1 VRRAWRLSRT
11 ADVVAAV
18 LVVPVLDVVV
28 VVAVAPVVVVVPVVG
43 VVPWYPGSPGPVH
56 AHATPPPPASVRTLV
71 ATATAFRCFLVIE
84 ASFGLVPCR
93 SGPSPRPHGLN
104 VRSL

>member
-1 VRRAWRLSRT
+1 MCRT
-11 ADVVAAV
+11 ADVVAAA
-18 LVVPVLDVVV
+18 LVVPVAPVVDVVFV
-28 VVAVAPVVVVVPVVG
+28 VPVVPVVPVVLVVVVVPG
-43 VVPWYPGSPGPVH
+43 YPGSPGPVH
-56 AHATPPPPASVRTLV
+56 AHATPPPPASVRTVV

-93 SGPSPRPHGLN
+93 SGTRPRPHGLN

>member
-1 VRRAWRLSRT
+1 
-11 ADVVAAV
+11 VVAPV
-18 LVVPVLDVVV
+18 PLDVVPVVPVV
-28 VVAVAPVVVVVPVVG
+28 PVVVVVV

-56 AHATPPPPASVRTLV
+56 AHATPPPPATVRTVV
-71 ATATAFRCFLVIE
+71 ATATTFRCVLVIE

-93 SGPSPRPHGLN
+93 SGSSHGPHGRN

>member
-1 VRRAWRLSRT
+1 
-11 ADVVAAV
+11 VVAAV
-18 LVVPVLDVVV
+18 PVVPADVL
-28 VVAVAPVVVVVPVVG
+28 VVVPVVDEVVPVVPVVLVG
-43 VVPWYPGSPGPVH
+43 VVAPGYPGPPSPVH
-56 AHATPPPPASVRTLV
+56 AHATPPPPAIVRTVV

-93 SGPSPRPHGLN
+93 SGASPEAHGLN